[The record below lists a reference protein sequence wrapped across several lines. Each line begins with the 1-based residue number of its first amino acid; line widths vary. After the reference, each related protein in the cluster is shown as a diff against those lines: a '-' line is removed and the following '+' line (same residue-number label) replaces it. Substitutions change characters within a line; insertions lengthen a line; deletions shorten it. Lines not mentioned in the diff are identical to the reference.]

1 MSLNKAIESGKEHR
15 QPYKGGKSVSYGCR
29 NHGSCSYCR
38 SNRLHS
44 QRKREA
50 AAAIDSIQVGPSLA
64 GPDQD

>member
-1 MSLNKAIESGKEHR
+1 MALNKAIKYGKEHR
-15 QPYKGGKSVSYGCR
+15 KPYKGGKSVSCGCR
-29 NHGSCSYCR
+29 NHGWCSYCH

-50 AAAIDSIQVGPSLA
+50 AARIDPIKVGPSLA